1 MASRFRR
8 SHRQPPEL
16 DITAFMNL
24 MVILVPFLLI
34 TAVFNQVNILEMNL
48 PEQKDEQAKPDEKPP
63 EFQLEL
69 ILRQDALQIG
79 DKPGRLLKS
88 FPVKGEGEE
97 ANYDFNAIADLLKQL
112 KARFPD
118 ETTAMLLIEPEVP
131 YERLIQIMD
140 TVRLYEE
147 TEDDKTT
154 QYELFPDIALGD
166 APPLKGKQ

>member
-8 SHRQPPEL
+8 THRQPPEL

-69 ILRQDALQIG
+69 ILRKDKLQVG
-79 DKPGRLLKS
+79 DKPGRLLKT
-88 FPVKGEGEE
+88 FPVTGEGDE
-97 ANYDFNAIADLLKQL
+97 AGYDLNAISELLKQL
-112 KARFPD
+112 KARFPE

-140 TVRLYEE
+140 TARLYEE
-147 TEDDKTT
+147 TEEGQST

-166 APPLKGKQ
+166 APPLKGQR

>member
-8 SHRQPPEL
+8 AHRPPADL

-63 EFQLEL
+63 AFQLEL
-69 ILRQDALQIG
+69 ILRKDKLEVG

-88 FPVKGEGEE
+88 FPVTGEGDETG
-97 ANYDFNAIADLLKQL
+97 YDLKALSELLKRL

-147 TEDDKTT
+147 TDETQST

-166 APPLKGKQ
+166 APALEGKP